1 VTSST
6 SSLPTARAARWQ
18 PLRAGLV
25 DVFYYDQEEFWFRD
39 GRLLLRGNN
48 GTGKS
53 KVLALMLPFL
63 LDGELAAYRV
73 EPDGDPKKRMEWNL
87 LLGGEHPHPER
98 LGYTWLE
105 LGRRDEDGV
114 EHYCTLGCGMKAVA
128 GRGIADHWFFV
139 TSRRVGGDVALADA
153 AGIALTRDRLG
164 EALGADGVVHRTAAA
179 YRRTVDETLF
189 GLGASRYA
197 ALLTLL
203 LSIRA
208 PQLSKRPSERALSD
222 ALTEALPPLDQAL
235 LADVADAFRSLEEDR
250 LELEAMVE
258 ARDAASSYLRT
269 YGDYARVACRRRAA
283 PMRQAQTTYDRIS
296 RERAAA
302 EAAHADAVVA
312 LTAAGGRVT
321 AAREEAGRLHARDRA
336 LRESPEMRSAQA
348 LEGAEREAA
357 GAVDVA
363 SDAANQHEEALARA
377 QALQLRVAQAEADA
391 ELAAAELHTCRVR
404 AREAAAGALVDD
416 LWADQIE
423 TVVDTVEVT
432 ELERRAA
439 ALAMRQQQAVAHVRG
454 LLTSLAEREREVGR
468 ARDQL
473 DTAVAEQDALA
484 LRLADLEAALA
495 DVARALVRAARSH
508 LEQAAVLAVPAVAD
522 VVAALEVW
530 VGTLDGPNPLRAAVD
545 AAYRIATTRLA
556 DATAALG
563 VRRAEAVAQVDEL
576 QAAILRAESGE
587 NQTPPVPHTR
597 AVVDVRDPAA
607 GAPLWT
613 LVDFRE
619 GLGDAERAGLE
630 AALEASGLLDAWV
643 DVEGGV
649 RDADTHDVVIDLR
662 AARPVPGT
670 SLAGTLVPATEV
682 PAPWAGSVPPAVVQ
696 RVLEAIGLGEGG
708 APVWVTNGGRFR
720 NGALRGAWAKERAT
734 YLGRGAREAARQQRL
749 RELHE
754 QLVTAQGVVAE
765 LDRAL
770 ANLGEERRRLDVE
783 RIAPDDAELRDAH
796 RDVIAAYAE
805 RRRLQLRADDT
816 RGRVADAVAARDAAR
831 TAADEG
837 AADLRLPADPD
848 GLDGVARG
856 VATLRERMAA
866 LWPAVTGRDR
876 TADTLRHVTDEREA
890 ADRQVVARAGR
901 AAELRVAAAGLT
913 ERCDVLR
920 STVGQAV
927 AALQAQLSD
936 VTQAIAG
943 NRRAQERA
951 EHDRAAA
958 DHDVGLR
965 SGQLEGLNAALAQ
978 GTEDRQEAA
987 LGLQRFAALGLVAV
1001 ALPHVPVPVEDEWGV
1016 TTALRL
1022 ARQLEQELADAGVDD
1037 DQAALERVQR
1047 RATDDVSVLA
1057 DALRRHG
1064 NTASAQFH
1072 EEGITVEVVFRGRAT
1087 TVPAVVEALV
1097 EEVADRRRLLDEQER
1112 EVLENHLVSEVA
1124 STLQELIGA
1133 AEAQVLEM
1141 NGELAQRPTSTGMRL
1156 RLQWRVLPDGPAGLG
1171 VARERLLRQSADAWS
1186 QDDRASVGAF
1196 LQAQIQEVRARDAS
1210 GTWLDHLTEALD
1222 YRAWHHFAVQRHQGG
1237 EWRSATG
1244 PASGG
1249 ERVLAASVPL
1259 FAAASSHY
1267 ASAANPH
1274 APRLVMLDEA
1284 FAGVDDDSRAKCLGL
1299 LAAFDLDVVM
1309 TSEREW
1315 GCYPEVPGLA
1325 IAQLSRAEGVPAV
1338 LVTRWEWDGVT
1349 RTAVDDP
1356 RRVPMVPDAR
1366 APSSG
1371 SGRSGAAG
1379 PSDDPPDL
1387 WTTTPSTRA

>member
-1 VTSST
+1 M
-6 SSLPTARAARWQ
+6 SSLPIARGARWQ

-87 LLGGEHPHPER
+87 LLGGEHPHAER

-105 LGRRDEDGV
+105 FGRRDEDGI
-114 EHYCTLGCGMKAVA
+114 EHYCTIGCGLKAVT

-139 TSRRVGGDVALADA
+139 TSRRVGDDLALADT

-164 EALGADGVVHRTAAA
+164 EALGAEGVVYRTASA
-179 YRRTVDETLF
+179 YRRAVDETLF
-189 GLGASRYA
+189 GLGESRYG

-235 LADVADAFRSLEEDR
+235 LADVAEAFRSLEEDR
-250 LELEAMVE
+250 LELEAMIE
-258 ARDAASSYLRT
+258 ARDAAASYLRT
-269 YGDYARVACRRRAA
+269 YADYARVACRRRAA
-283 PMRQAQTTYDRIS
+283 PMRQAQTTYDRVS
-296 RERAAA
+296 RERADAETAHLAA
-302 EAAHADAVVA
+302 IAELA
-312 LTAAGGRVT
+312 AAGGRVT
-321 AAREEAGRLHARDRA
+321 SAREEAGRLHARDRA

-357 GAVDVA
+357 AAIAAAAEAAAQHGEARARAEALRLRVVEAQSEVEIAAATFEACRVRGHQAAVEARLDDLWAGQIAAALDAVDVA
-363 SDAANQHEEALARA
+363 ALEHRALA
-377 QALQLRVAQAEADA
+377 L
-391 ELAAAELHTCRVR
+391 T
-404 AREAAAGALVDD
+404 ARQE
-416 LWADQIE
+416 
-423 TVVDTVEVT
+423 
-432 ELERRAA
+432 
-439 ALAMRQQQAVAHVRG
+439 QAVAHVRG
-454 LLTSLAEREREVGR
+454 LLDRLATREHELAHASDR
-468 ARDQL
+468 L
-473 DTAVAEQDALA
+473 DVVVADQDALE
-484 LRLADLEAALA
+484 LRLTGLGESLA
-495 DVARALVRAARSH
+495 DVAAALVRDTWSH
-508 LEQAAVLAVPAVAD
+508 LEQARVLAVPSVAD
-522 VVAALEVW
+522 VVAELEVW
-530 VGTLDGPNPLRAAVD
+530 ARTLDGPSPLRAAVD
-545 AAYRIATTRLA
+545 VADRVATTRLA
-556 DATAALG
+556 DAAAALSA
-563 VRRAEAVAQVDEL
+563 RRDDIIARIDEL
-576 QAAILRAESGE
+576 QAAIHRAEAGE
-587 NQTPPVPHTR
+587 DETPPAPHTR
-597 AVVDVRDPAA
+597 AIAGGRDPAA

-619 GLGDAERAGLE
+619 GLTDAERAGLE

-643 DVEGGV
+643 DRDGGV
-649 RDADTHDVVIDLR
+649 RDADTHDVVIDVR
-662 AARPVPGT
+662 AARPVPGVN
-670 SLAGTLVPATEV
+670 LARALVPAAEV
-682 PAPWAGSVPPAVVQ
+682 PAPWTDSVPPTVLR
-696 RVLEAIGLGEGG
+696 RVLEAVGLGESD
-708 APVWVTNGGRFR
+708 APVWVTDGGRFR
-720 NGALRGAWAKERAT
+720 NGALRGAWIKERAT
-734 YLGRGAREAARQQRL
+734 YLGRGAREAARQRRLLDL
-749 RELHE
+749 RE
-754 QLVTAQGVVAE
+754 QQVTAQSARAE

-770 ANLGEERRRLDVE
+770 ADVDDERRRLQIE
-783 RIAPDDAELRDAH
+783 RVAPDDAELRDAH
-796 RDVIAAYAE
+796 RDVIAAHAE
-805 RRRLQLRADDT
+805 RRRLQLRAEDQ
-816 RGRVADAVAARDAAR
+816 RGRVADAVAARDSAR
-831 TAADEG
+831 VSTDEG
-837 AADLRLPADPD
+837 AADLRLPADPA

-856 VATLRERMAA
+856 VASMRERMAA

-876 TADTLRHVTDEREA
+876 TVDALEHTTEEHAA
-890 ADRQVVARAGR
+890 ADAQVIARASR
-901 AAELRVAAAGLT
+901 TDELRVDAAALT
-913 ERCDVLR
+913 ERFEVLR

-927 AALQAQLSD
+927 AALQAQLSG
-936 VTQAIAG
+936 VTQALRA
-943 NRRAQERA
+943 NRETQDRA
-951 EHDRAAA
+951 ERDRAAA
-958 DHDVGLR
+958 GEDVGLR
-965 SGQLEGLNAALAQ
+965 KGQLEGLTTALAQ
-978 GTEDRQEAA
+978 TTGTRQEAA
-987 LGLQRFAALGLVAV
+987 QSLQRFAALGLVAV
-1001 ALPHVPVPVEDEWGV
+1001 ALVHVPVPTEDEWGV

-1022 ARQLEQELADAGVDD
+1022 ARQIEQELVDAGVDD

-1047 RATDDVSVLA
+1047 GATDDVSVLA

-1072 EEGITVEVVFRGRAT
+1072 EEGITVEVVFRGHGT

-1124 STLQELIGA
+1124 STLQELISA

-1156 RLQWRVLPDGPAGLG
+1156 RLQWRALPDGPAGLA
-1171 VARERLLRQSADAWS
+1171 VARDRLLRQTADAWS
-1186 QDDRASVGAF
+1186 LEDRASVGAF

-1267 ASAANPH
+1267 ASAANAH

-1325 IAQLSRAEGVPAV
+1325 IAQLSRAEGVAAV

-1349 RTAVDDP
+1349 RTAVDAPP
-1356 RRVPMVPDAR
+1356 RMSTVPDVR
-1366 APSSG
+1366 APSS
-1371 SGRSGAAG
+1371 
-1379 PSDDPPDL
+1379 DDRPDL
-1387 WTTTPSTRA
+1387 WTTPPTRG